1 MHTHHAATGGY
12 SGFHQTIS
20 TVGLRRPAPGLFAMS
35 YLKYLPA
42 VVVAG
47 VLLTI
52 VGHSWFV
59 RDTAPSQFM
68 IAVIVALVL
77 TPVASRIKI
86 FDWIDI
92 RKSVEGLGDELADT
106 KREVASVAQSLTALT
121 AQVQINSSKQMQAQT
136 LANIT
141 VDSTKAA
148 VEAAMA
154 LRKGNPPTGAAIAEP
169 HRPQLEPSDFSY
181 EFRLRL
187 TPIWSLDELISE
199 ITAYLRV
206 SYAFAHF
213 LRGGRFSGGVISDM
227 DLLSLVGY
235 FRESGHPLLTQE
247 ADQQEGLEY
256 LKRLEN
262 LIAEKEKYGAV
273 DLPES
278 KARELMQE
286 GRLLSAYFGG
296 NAWGVSSGLGLL
308 MRTVDSQRDRPPP
321 DPPKGA

>member
-12 SGFHQTIS
+12 SGFHQTTS
-20 TVGLRRPAPGLFAMS
+20 TVGLRRPAPSLFAMS

-187 TPIWSLDELISE
+187 TTIWSLDELISE

-206 SYAFAHF
+206 SYAFARF
-213 LRGGRFSGGVISDM
+213 LRG
-227 DLLSLVGY
+227 
-235 FRESGHPLLTQE
+235 
-247 ADQQEGLEY
+247 
-256 LKRLEN
+256 
-262 LIAEKEKYGAV
+262 
-273 DLPES
+273 
-278 KARELMQE
+278 
-286 GRLLSAYFGG
+286 
-296 NAWGVSSGLGLL
+296 
-308 MRTVDSQRDRPPP
+308 VDSP
-321 DPPKGA
+321 GA